1 MKDSFHFGKSESI
14 ISILL
19 LLMVIVG
26 LFIFKARPASGN
38 APVAEAV
45 QTSADEPGRKEEKK
59 DYVRPYSSSKQ
70 SRKKSRDSIVTDADY
85 VGPPVREAYAR
96 SADKFPRG
104 TVIDLNA
111 ADSATLTRIP
121 GIGPTFARRIVSYR
135 RQLGGYYT
143 VLQLQEVYDMDYERF
158 CTLRPWFKIGI
169 KPDRIDLKGVVG
181 DSILRHPY
189 INYKQRAEIKRL
201 LRSSQWQGSWVQLL
215 KLPTF
220 TKEDS
225 IRLSPY
231 FDIH

>member
-1 MKDSFHFGKSESI
+1 MKDFFHFGKSESI

-19 LLMVIVG
+19 LLMVIIG

-38 APVAEAV
+38 APVTETV
-45 QTSADEPGRKEEKK
+45 QTQADQPMEKEEKK
-59 DYVRPYSSSKQ
+59 DYVRSYSSSKR
-70 SRKKSRDSIVTDADY
+70 SPKKVRDTIVTDADY
-85 VGPPVREAYAR
+85 VGPPAREAYAR

-143 VLQLQEVYDMDYERF
+143 VLQLQEVYGMDYERF
-158 CTLRPWFKIGI
+158 CNLRPWFKIGI